1 MSIEKKVIVTAKVH
15 DVLIE
20 TLQRKGF
27 TVLYLPAITYD
38 ELTELIDKAEG
49 IIVTTSI
56 KIDKNILDKAV
67 HLKWLGRLGS
77 GMELIDVA
85 YAESKG
91 IKCVSSPEGNRNAVA
106 EHALGL
112 LLNLLNKISSSFDEI
127 KNGKWIREE
136 NRGME
141 LTGKTVGII
150 GYGNTGSSFAKLL
163 SAFDVTILAYD
174 KIIPIA
180 IGTGFSSDNVK
191 EANLDHICRYA
202 NVISFHVPLADD
214 TMHMANNDFFKSL
227 KQKPFIINTSRGSV
241 VHTAALIDALKQG
254 LIAGVALDVLENEK
268 LNSFSVAE
276 MEEMNYLTK
285 QPNVILTPHI
295 AGYSAEAFYK
305 MSAVILEKLGI

>member
-1 MSIEKKVIVTAKVH
+1 MSTEKTVIVTAKVH

-27 TVLYLPAITYD
+27 TVLYLPQITYG
-38 ELTELIDKAEG
+38 ELNKLIGKAEG
-49 IIVTTSI
+49 IIVTTRI
-56 KIDKNILDKAV
+56 KIDKPILEKAV
-67 HLKWLGRLGS
+67 HLKWIGRLGS

-85 YAESKG
+85 NAESKG

-127 KNGKWIREE
+127 KNGKWIRDE

-141 LTGKTVGII
+141 LTGKTIGII

-163 SAFDVTILAYD
+163 SVFDVTILAYD
-174 KIIPIA
+174 KIKY
-180 IGTGFSSDNVK
+180 GFGSGHVK
-191 EANLDHICRYA
+191 EADLDHICRYA
-202 NVISFHVPLADD
+202 DVISFHVPLADD
-214 TMHMANNDFFKSL
+214 TIHMANSGFFQSL
-227 KQKPFIINTSRGSV
+227 TQKPFIINTSRGSV
-241 VHTAALIDALKQG
+241 VQTSALIDALKQG
-254 LIAGVALDVLENEK
+254 LIAGAALDVLENEK
-268 LNSFSVAE
+268 LDSFSAAE
-276 MEEMNYLTK
+276 LEEMNYLTK